1 MARVGKLKIDK
12 RYYENFDADQSDSS
26 AIENIRNIKISSKH
40 KGEYGVFDL
49 LMRDVEEVI

>member
-1 MARVGKLKIDK
+1 MGKLKIDK